1 MLILERDL
9 NGASMST
16 QTIYQRLK
24 NDDAKWRYVGV
35 EEGRGKKTGGATGP
49 FYIRRNAQWYRLS
62 ADVFSQAQTER
73 DAIVDGKVVV
83 ADGRVTLKTAIEKF
97 LELKK
102 RKNPSTISK
111 YTFILNEF
119 LAKTRAKYVDEF
131 TDKED
136 GQRIFDSFVTS
147 LEKDG
152 AAPKTIE
159 NKVNAVV
166 FMLKEA
172 GIDRPSR
179 MAKDLLPTIEEEV
192 AEPYSQGDLKKIF
205 AVIDDKRDYTAFM
218 FFLVTA
224 CREQEVAFAQW
235 NDLKVIGGKPH
246 FRVQAKPE
254 AGFTPKNHL
263 MRDIQINPELVEL
276 LKAHRETVNGSEWL
290 FPNENGEPGQRFLRK
305 FKKICFRAG
314 LNCGKCHTTRME
326 GRYERHEVEKCC
338 ATYNEGCEKHYLHR
352 LRKTRATFW
361 HEHGVSLRTIQH
373 WLGHSDLSTTQKY
386 LGVQD
391 PKETEHVVAK
401 PMF

>member
-1 MLILERDL
+1 
-9 NGASMST
+9 MST
-16 QTIYQRLK
+16 QTIYHRLK
-24 NDDAKWRYVGV
+24 NDEGKWRYIGV
-35 EEGRGKKTGGATGP
+35 EEGRGRKTGDLTGP

-62 ADVFSQAQTER
+62 AAAFSQAQTER

-83 ADGRVTLKTAIEKF
+83 ANGRITLKTAVEKF

-131 TDKED
+131 NDKEN
-136 GQRIFDSFVTS
+136 GQRIFDSYVTS

-172 GIDRPSR
+172 GIHQPSK
-179 MAKDLLPTIEEEV
+179 MAKDFLPTIEEEV
-192 AEPYSQGDLKKIF
+192 AEPYSETDLKKIF
-205 AVIDDKRDYTAFM
+205 AAIDNPQDCTVFK
-218 FFLVTA
+218 FFLETA
-224 CREQEVAFAQW
+224 CREQEVAFARW
-235 NDLKVIGGKPH
+235 DDLVRIGGMPH
-246 FRVQAKPE
+246 FRVQAKVD

-263 MRDIQINPELVEL
+263 KRDIQISEELVKQL
-276 LKAHRETVNGSEWL
+276 TKHRETVNGSEWL

-305 FKKICFRAG
+305 FKKICFKAG

-326 GRYERHEVEKCC
+326 GRYERHEVEKWC

-361 HEHGVSLRTIQH
+361 HEHGVSLRTIQV
-373 WLGHSDLSTTQKY
+373 WLGHADLSTTQKY
-386 LGVQD
+386 LGVQN
-391 PKETEHVVAK
+391 PAETERVVAK